1 MMGPEV
7 ARARRLARTH
17 LTRSG
22 LTNVDR
28 CPVQNLGIA
37 SLPNLNRMRHAF
49 PQRNNLLVVL
59 AEDL

>member
-37 SLPNLNRMRHAF
+37 SLPNLNRMRH
-49 PQRNNLLVVL
+49 RVSTK
-59 AEDL
+59 E